1 MTPFLHAYLVAGCL
15 LAACTPSAAHQ
26 QTARGSA
33 PAATPAPAPSAPPA
47 QAQQMPKGSNVNPD
61 AGLVAEFRKK
71 VDAYVK
77 LRKGAEDAAPDLKR
91 TDKPAEIVVAEKT
104 MAQRVR
110 EARATA
116 QRGDIFTP
124 ATQAMFRRL
133 LRPPLTKGEDAAE
146 NKAIIK
152 DGAPEPKEVPFKIN
166 ADYPK
171 EAPLSTVPPD
181 VLLTLPQLPE
191 DVQYRFVG
199 KHLVLY
205 DAKANLIIDFML
217 NAIP

>member
-1 MTPFLHAYLVAGCL
+1 MTNSLYAYIVAGCVV
-15 LAACTPSAAHQ
+15 AACTS
-26 QTARGSA
+26 S
-33 PAATPAPAPSAPPA
+33 A
-47 QAQQMPKGSNVNPD
+47 QAPMPKGSNVNPD
-61 AGLVAEFRKK
+61 AGLIAEFRKK

-77 LRKGAEDAAPDLKR
+77 LRNDAAHAAPDLKK
-91 TDKPAEIVVAEKT
+91 TDKPAEIATAEKS
-104 MAQRVR
+104 MSQIIRG
-110 EARATA
+110 ARATA
-116 QRGDIFTP
+116 KRGDLFTP
-124 ATQAMFRRL
+124 ATQAMFRRML
-133 LRPPLTKGEDAAE
+133 KPPLNKGGGEGAD

-152 DGAPEPKEVPFKIN
+152 DDAPEPKEVPFKVN

-199 KHLVLY
+199 KHLLLY